1 MPIIT
6 LTTDFGLKDPFV
18 ASVKGRIYSE
28 LPDAKVVDVSHLVS
42 PFDIGEGA
50 FIIKNAY
57 KNFPEGSIHILGV
70 DDLITKT
77 QRPIAALIDGHYF
90 LAANNGILSLIQ
102 QEIRPKEVVEI
113 DIPQVFE
120 TSVFTT
126 RDVFVPVACH
136 LVRGGKLSVVGK
148 ELQEFKELEILRPV
162 VREKRLII
170 GVVVYI
176 DNYGN
181 AITNISNKLFDEV
194 GKKRNFSIRI
204 QGTEFNEVL
213 NHYGQIVEKMNRPE
227 ASVIGNPMALFGSS
241 GYLEISM
248 YKSNPAISGAAST
261 LFGLKKST
269 EIFVEFY

>member
-77 QRPIAALIDGHYF
+77 QKPIAALIDGHYF

-227 ASVIGNPMALFGSS
+227 ASVIGNPMTLFGSS